1 MILDVDA
8 LVVAKRQLLDDGF
21 CVVDGNIGINFLDE
35 LCGWSS
41 GLLDESQLL
50 SDWKYQGS
58 DIHISGARFRSKR
71 DNGLPRSEIVDRLIE
86 HPMDM
91 LRVMGLGD
99 FKSGG
104 TFQIISKPAE
114 APALYWHQ
122 DWARWDDPMSLSP
135 WPQQIFLNWYLDE
148 TDTVNGCWR
157 VIPGTHRRRVDLH
170 DHLVPPHEGGGYQ
183 VEESNEWMFFDH
195 PEAIDVTVSPG
206 DLVIADARILHGT
219 HPNQSAKRRTLLLGW
234 YYRKSNEVPINWN
247 EEVPDE
253 ILNRPPDLPF
263 RWNRVPGKY
272 LF

>member
-1 MILDVDA
+1 
-8 LVVAKRQLLDDGF
+8 
-21 CVVDGNIGINFLDE
+21 
-35 LCGWSS
+35 
-41 GLLDESQLL
+41 
-50 SDWKYQGS
+50 
-58 DIHISGARFRSKR
+58 
-71 DNGLPRSEIVDRLIE
+71 
-86 HPMDM
+86 
-91 LRVMGLGD
+91 
-99 FKSGG
+99 
-104 TFQIISKPAE
+104 
-114 APALYWHQ
+114 
-122 DWARWDDPMSLSP
+122 MSLSP

-148 TDTVNGCWR
+148 TDNVNGCLR

-183 VEESNEWMFFDH
+183 VEESYEWMFFDH
-195 PEAIDVTVSPG
+195 PKAIDVSVSPG

-253 ILNRPPDLPF
+253 ILNRTQDLPF